1 MSREDQTVTSTV
13 QAVNDTAHPRTV
25 RELVALV
32 RSKDPKLSEED
43 VIDAVES
50 LRHTGHIALEAP
62 DFKSFSNFFL
72 DFRWNFAFWSFLFVS
87 VIAGASLSV
96 QLNLPWGLLRLPL
109 ILLLLF
115 YFPGRGLLRLLPRRL
130 EFSTVEKVLLEFA
143 ASLVFVLL
151 VGLFLNFSGLGFLAG
166 PAIGTLILG
175 DLIITMVASY
185 RDYLAVR
192 AGSERIAAKVPSF
205 VP

>member
-1 MSREDQTVTSTV
+1 MSGEDQTVISTV
-13 QAVNDTAHPRTV
+13 LVVNDKAHPRTV

-32 RSKDPKLSEED
+32 RSKDPKLSEEE
-43 VIDAVES
+43 VIDAVEA
-50 LRHTGHIALEAP
+50 LRHTGQIGLEAP
-62 DFKSFSNFFL
+62 GFKSFSSFFL
-72 DFRWNFAFWSFLFVS
+72 DFRWNFAFWAFLLVS
-87 VIAGASLSV
+87 VIAAASLSV

-115 YFPGRGLLRLLPRRL
+115 HFPGRGLLCLLPRGL

-151 VGLFLNFSGLGFLAG
+151 VGLFLNFSGLGFFAG
-166 PAIGTLILG
+166 PAIGTIILA
-175 DLIITMVASY
+175 DLIITVVASY
-185 RDYLAVR
+185 RNYLAVKT
-192 AGSERIAAKVPSF
+192 GSERIAAKVPFF